1 MHAPV
6 VMLQSV
12 MDSPNKTTDNNIL
25 KTYDDLE
32 SREGEGEDTSG
43 DLNRIKTHDQ
53 KIHLIHM
60 ESQSCLSP
68 TGSCLISPTGS
79 VTPDTEDGRA
89 RDANEI
95 DATDDILQNVKS
107 SNSKILLLRTPALG
121 SLISPQ
127 SSSPISPEKN
137 SELPAKLI
145 CTTSSPTKLSPQ
157 ITDTKIILLNHD
169 VSKSSDEITANT
181 AVVDVNGA
189 DESEVSSPMI
199 GFVADQ
205 MGPRNMDD
213 YIRPAS
219 DDCTDESI
227 INNFSEKKELRLDLI
242 LNNDTLKTGNFSN
255 EYDDKLRSPVQ
266 YCKKFKED
274 IKHNTIQNK
283 FPKVRRISHN
293 NKKVKIKDEKKVS
306 RGELDEIFERIKMKK
321 SLQEARKKKNETV
334 KTENVQNIE
343 EKKNNWR
350 SSEEKSNRDEKVKTD
365 EKKLYNDEKKQRKK
379 KIEMKN
385 DENREKKVQSKLSDW
400 IKTLS
405 PKKDENNYEND
416 EKKMKNETIDEKDEN
431 EGQK

>member
-1 MHAPV
+1 
-6 VMLQSV
+6 MLQSV

-32 SREGEGEDTSG
+32 SSEGEGEDTSG
-43 DLNRIKTHDQ
+43 DLNIIKTHDQ

-68 TGSCLISPTGS
+68 TGSCLVSPTGS
-79 VTPDTEDGRA
+79 VTPDTEDGIA

-127 SSSPISPEKN
+127 SSSPISPEKT

-199 GFVADQ
+199 GFVAGQ
-205 MGPRNMDD
+205 MGPRSMDD
-213 YIRPAS
+213 DIHPAS
-219 DDCTDESI
+219 DDSSKESI
-227 INNFSEKKELRLDLI
+227 IHNCSEKKI
-242 LNNDTLKTGNFSN
+242 
-255 EYDDKLRSPVQ
+255 
-266 YCKKFKED
+266 
-274 IKHNTIQNK
+274 
-283 FPKVRRISHN
+283 
-293 NKKVKIKDEKKVS
+293 
-306 RGELDEIFERIKMKK
+306 
-321 SLQEARKKKNETV
+321 
-334 KTENVQNIE
+334 
-343 EKKNNWR
+343 
-350 SSEEKSNRDEKVKTD
+350 
-365 EKKLYNDEKKQRKK
+365 
-379 KIEMKN
+379 
-385 DENREKKVQSKLSDW
+385 
-400 IKTLS
+400 
-405 PKKDENNYEND
+405 
-416 EKKMKNETIDEKDEN
+416 
-431 EGQK
+431 